1 MTTNSDKKLMSLLDN
16 HVPGTVLLASW
27 LEKNGISRD
36 LQQYYLKSGW
46 LESYGSEHSN
56 GQMKMCNGRSVELI
70 TKTNQN
76 CKCMLVGL
84 TSISLQGLSHYV
96 RMEKESLYLFSPQYV
111 KLPKWFLNS
120 GMEQSDSTCEN

>member
-1 MTTNSDKKLMSLLDN
+1 MTTNYDKKLMNLLFK

-46 LESYGSEHSN
+46 LESYGFGAFKRPNENVQWTGALNSL
-56 GQMKMCNGRSVELI
+56 QRQTEL
-70 TKTNQN
+70 Q
-76 CKCMLVGL
+76 VHAGGL

-96 RMEKESLYLFSPQYV
+96 RMENESLYLF
-111 KLPKWFLNS
+111 
-120 GMEQSDSTCEN
+120 